1 LVPSKSGPR
10 DYNVTWATANEVN
23 AGGVVLV
30 NEATGRPCY
39 GVSERTCIALV
50 IGDETMADLD
60 ELRTILED

>member
-1 LVPSKSGPR
+1 M
-10 DYNVTWATANEVN
+10 TWTLANEVN

-30 NEATGRPCY
+30 NEATGRSYY
-39 GVSERTCIALV
+39 GVSERTAIALV